1 MLRCRLA
8 VLAACRTFDQR
19 ENIAEDVPSF
29 TRILLQA
36 GAKNVIATQWDVDSR
51 MTQKLMVRFYAELA
65 NHQTFAEALR
75 RAQSS
80 IQSDPAAAH
89 PYFWSAFQLVGRPP
103 TTVRGKT

>member
-1 MLRCRLA
+1 
-8 VLAACRTFDQR
+8 
-19 ENIAEDVPSF
+19 
-29 TRILLQA
+29 
-36 GAKNVIATQWDVDSR
+36 